1 MILLKQRPFYNYF
14 NFNYSYIKKFN
25 SFISTPI
32 IKLSMETFI
41 KNKIVICGG
50 GNGSHAS
57 VSSAGS
63 KPHIFEVCV
72 YTRKPKEW

>member
-1 MILLKQRPFYNYF
+1 MDVF
-14 NFNYSYIKKFN
+14 
-25 SFISTPI
+25 T
-32 IKLSMETFI
+32 

-63 KPHIFEVCV
+63 KPHLFEVCV
-72 YTRKPKEW
+72 YTRKPKEWK